1 MKKIKPVTGLLVR
14 GRWQW
19 KGLQWTGRQEVT
31 PLVKVSDDKDWFGR
45 QQGPRRHQQTLDRI
59 QRS

>member
-19 KGLQWTGRQEVT
+19 KGLQWTGRQEE
-31 PLVKVSDDKDWFGR
+31 LVFDGGAR
-45 QQGPRRHQQTLDRI
+45 ARGLE
-59 QRS
+59 